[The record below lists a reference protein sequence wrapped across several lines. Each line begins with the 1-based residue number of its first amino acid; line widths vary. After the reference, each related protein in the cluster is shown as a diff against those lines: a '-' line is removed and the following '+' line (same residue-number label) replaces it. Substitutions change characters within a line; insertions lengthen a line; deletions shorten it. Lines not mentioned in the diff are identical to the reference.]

1 MVAPAHGE
9 AWQRTVDLRVDDHPE
24 PLAELDRLLDLS
36 DAYAL
41 ATEGDELVGQGRH
54 EEAGER
60 YRSASALAPGNHE
73 LLFWAGLAAAQ
84 SGDLPT
90 ALERVREAIRLQP
103 GWRELLGRLDAEI
116 APGAP
121 ALRAALDEAGSV

>member
-1 MVAPAHGE
+1 MRWPP
-9 AWQRTVDLRVDDHPE
+9 R
-24 PLAELDRLLDLS
+24 
-36 DAYAL
+36 
-41 ATEGDELVGQGRH
+41 ATGRH

-90 ALERVREAIRLQP
+90 AVERVREAIRLQP
-103 GWRELLGRLDAEI
+103 GWHELLGRLDAEI

-121 ALRAALDEAGSV
+121 ALLAALGESGNV